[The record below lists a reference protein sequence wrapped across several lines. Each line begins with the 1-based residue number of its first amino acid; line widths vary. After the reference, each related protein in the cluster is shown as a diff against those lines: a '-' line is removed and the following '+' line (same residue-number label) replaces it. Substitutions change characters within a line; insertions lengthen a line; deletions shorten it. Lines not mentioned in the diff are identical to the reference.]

1 MTLLPSPSLVSQGF
15 SPRVVGPSRI
25 AYRQGEVEILPL
37 EKGLP
42 LVVGE
47 APGQREDETGIGF
60 HPEAEAGGLLTRL
73 LQRVRVDRARLN
85 FINVVQQRPPHN
97 ELYGAEG
104 AILPWTYEA
113 IEYWKPS
120 LHAAIEELQPPVII
134 GLGRTAL
141 ETLTGFQ
148 DIGTTRGYV
157 CEARIDTVAG
167 AAPCECVKEEGKID
181 PKCFLCD
188 GEGTLGNAYER
199 HSLHIPTI
207 STYHPAFLNRGQHH
221 LDGVFLRDV
230 LAALEIGE
238 KGYEETELRITPC
251 PSIDDFR
258 WFCRQYNPEVHK
270 LTVDIENP
278 DSRVMDED
286 ELLEGKREISYEI
299 DRMSF
304 CYAEDIGGWS
314 VPFEEPF
321 IGMAKELLA
330 SPGPKRGHNCRL
342 HDFPRLQSH
351 RFVINGREYDT
362 LDGWRHLHRGLANH
376 AGVAFIAPFYSNCKP
391 WKHEAH
397 TQPEA
402 YSSLDAIHQHRIA
415 EGIERDL
422 RATGQWDV
430 YERHVVDIISTNHGI
445 CTQMS
450 RNGLPIDAE
459 KVEKFKLELEGK
471 RGERQARLQELVPES
486 IRKTKAYKGLNPQL
500 RQWFK
505 EHGTE
510 PKSWIEHP
518 HSDLQSL
525 FVLRWQEPNDGEW
538 YSYRLNGQWMRVYD
552 FNPASHVQVKA
563 LIRHY
568 GHKAKTDR
576 KTKEDTTGDD
586 TLKSLIGKYVESR
599 KESDQQAVECYRL
612 IRECRAI
619 DKVLGTYVKGW
630 KPASD
635 GLIHATP
642 GIWGDMFRISWRKP
656 NLAATVADKKE
667 IQIAAGFRTCICVPD
682 DYAIVESDWKGM
694 EALLVGFFADD
705 PDYMRLARLGVHD
718 FMGHHM
724 MKLPIDLS
732 MSDGELSERF
742 KWFKAK
748 YPKQRDD
755 AKHTIHG
762 VGYGMTAFLMA
773 ELYEMT
779 RKRAQEL
786 IDLLFALFPKVK
798 LWQQRTMQE
807 AHDKCRLVNAW
818 GYRMPFW
825 QVFQWQ
831 QKRFE
836 RLRQLWV
843 RFKTARNEPTLVVW
857 TKAEQEWLHRIQNA
871 TDSGHVSD
879 HDAIASL
886 CYDLGDEAKS
896 ALAFLPRDTGAAML
910 KDTLLALRAEY
921 GYGQH
926 KLRCNAHDSIMAIC
940 RRSDVDEVAATLK
953 SVMERPQTRLKSL
966 LVPDGLVIGAEVSVG
981 QSWDKKAMRE
991 WKGVESVEPEW

>member
-1 MTLLPSPSLVSQGF
+1 MLPPPSPSLVSQGF

-47 APGQREDETGIGF
+47 APGQREDETGVGF

-113 IEYWKPS
+113 IEYWKPA
-120 LHAAIEELQPPVII
+120 LHQAIEELQPPVII

-141 ETLTGFQ
+141 ETLTGFS
-148 DIGTTRGYV
+148 DVGTTRGYV
-157 CEARIDTVAG
+157 CEARIDIAKDGTG
-167 AAPCECVKEEGKID
+167 ID
-181 PKCFLCD
+181 FNDLW
-188 GEGTLGNAYER
+188 ER

-238 KGYEETELRITPC
+238 KGWEPPELRVTPT
-251 PSIDDFR
+251 PSVEQFR
-258 WFCRQYNPEVHK
+258 WFCDQFNPDVHK
-270 LTVDIENP
+270 LTADIETP
-278 DSRVMDED
+278 DSRGLDEST
-286 ELLEGKREISYEI
+286 LEDLNGKQTPI

-304 CYAEDIGGWS
+304 CYSSEIGGYS
-314 VPFEEPF
+314 IPFEGEF
-321 IGMAKELLA
+321 LSLAIALIAKA
-330 SPGPKRGHNCRL
+330 KRLRGWNWRL
-342 HDFPRLQSH
+342 FDWPRLLQH
-351 RFVINGREYDT
+351 GFATTAREYDG
-362 LDGWRHLHRGLANH
+362 LDQWRHLHRTLPAS
-376 AGVAFIAPFYSNCKP
+376 VAFVAPFYLSMSP
-391 WKHEAH
+391 YKHEAH
-397 TQPEA
+397 SQPEY
-402 YSSLDAIHQHRIA
+402 YSAMDAIVTHEIM
-415 EGIERDL
+415 EGMEKEM
-422 RATGQWDV
+422 RASGQWDT
-430 YERHVVDIISTNHGI
+430 YQRHVVEIISTNHGI
-445 CTQMS
+445 CTQMA
-450 RNGLPIDAE
+450 RNGLPIDGERVRVFEAELKVKKQKRTERLSQLVPDTVKVHDPKLGYKTLPKAIREMIASGKFRGCVLKKAKDGKKEHWYTLVEQLFHVPYVKCSKAE
-459 KVEKFKLELEGK
+459 KPG
-471 RGERQARLQELVPES
+471 GEAEIV
-486 IRKTKAYKGLNPQL
+486 
-500 RQWFK
+500 
-505 EHGTE
+505 HC
-510 PKSWIEHP
+510 
-518 HSDLQSL
+518 
-525 FVLRWQEPNDGEW
+525 LRWVK
-538 YSYRLNGQWMRVYD
+538 RFD
-552 FNPASHVQVKA
+552 FLTSSPPQVKA
-563 LIRHY
+563 LFKHY
-568 GHKAKTDR
+568 GHKPKTDR

-630 KPASD
+630 RPASD
-635 GLIHATP
+635 GLIHAIP

-694 EALLVGFFADD
+694 EALLVGFFAGD

-724 MKLPIDLS
+724 MKLPIDLA

-831 QKRFE
+831 QRRFE

-857 TKAEQEWLHRIQNA
+857 TKTEQEWLHRIQNA

-910 KDTLLALRAEY
+910 KDTLLALRDEY

-953 SVMERPQTRLKSL
+953 SVMERPQTRLKSIL
-966 LVPDGLVIGAEVSVG
+966 APDGLVIGAEVSVG

-991 WKGVESVEPEW
+991 WKGVEVATA